1 MNPHLTSTHLVV
13 SSSVRLLLSDVLV
26 ETSTPGG
33 PGGQHANRTESKV
46 TVKVD
51 LESIAGFGPYQRQR
65 VIDKLGTVAKA
76 SAAESRSQARNKI
89 QALERLGELLAVAL
103 KVDPLRRP
111 TKPTK
116 AAGKRR
122 VDAKQRRGVVKQ
134 NRRRPGADD

>member
-1 MNPHLTSTHLVV
+1 MV

>member
-1 MNPHLTSTHLVV
+1 MDPHLTSTHLVV
-13 SSSVRLLLSDVLV
+13 SSSVRLLLSDLLV

-51 LESIAGFGPYQRQR
+51 LETIVGFGPYQRQR
-65 VIDKLGTVAKA
+65 VIEKLGTVAKA

-89 QALERLGELLAVAL
+89 QALERLGQLLSEGL

-111 TKPTK
+111 TKPTR
-116 AAGKRR
+116 ASGKRR
-122 VDAKQRRGVVKQ
+122 VEAKQRRGTVKQ